1 MKTLILILLALT
13 VSASELTDTIKS
25 AEGLKLSVY
34 RCTEGY
40 PTIGYGHR
48 CSADQKDITKEQAEE
63 IFAADF
69 AKAVE
74 QVEALVGKDAR
85 QEVKDIVTEMI
96 FQMGAAGVGKFKT
109 MLKCIKAKNYKG
121 ASVAM
126 IDSKWAKQTP
136 ERAKR
141 MSELMRNVK

>member
-1 MKTLILILLALT
+1 M
-13 VSASELTDTIKS
+13 
-25 AEGLKLSVY
+25 SVY